1 MDDGLLRAV
10 RKEILANLHFTIKE
24 TDIYKVWQTGDLANL
39 DGLPQDEL
47 DKLSHLFTLR
57 NALYSQEFRDF
68 LSSVTNCGPLSG
80 SKTDMSINSYNDGC
94 HLLNHD
100 DVIGTRR
107 VSFILYLTD
116 PDERWDPKDG
126 GALELYPVIR
136 KGIPATEPT
145 VVIPPQWN
153 QFVMFTVQPGHSFHS
168 VEEVVAQQKPRLS
181 ISGWFHIPQKGEP
194 GYNLAVEDG
203 QAKSSLEQLQEE
215 VSK

>member
-126 GALELYPVIR
+126 GALNGTNLSCSLSNL
-136 KGIPATEPT
+136 AT
-145 VVIPPQWN
+145 
-153 QFVMFTVQPGHSFHS
+153 
-168 VEEVVAQQKPRLS
+168 LS
-181 ISGWFHIPQKGEP
+181 ILSKKSWLNK
-194 GYNLAVEDG
+194 NLACP
-203 QAKSSLEQLQEE
+203 SLAGSIFLKK
-215 VSK
+215 VNLVIISPWKKVKLNLPWNNCKKK